1 LDQRKRRATA
11 QQYFRARQQAAMK
24 LDLLLQQ
31 ETARRSLRQV
41 ALSERDDED
50 RSAALAERR

>member
-1 LDQRKRRATA
+1 
-11 QQYFRARQQAAMK
+11 
-24 LDLLLQQ
+24 LQQ

-50 RSAALAERR
+50 RGAAMVERR